1 MTDAPLH
8 PQAPDPHSMPA
19 GRAQG
24 RPIGSEMQRSW
35 RPAQIGPRLAVSR
48 QRVIIAASG
57 FAILFAAVA
66 LKATDATILS
76 PSLPRMAPPAARA
89 QVADTAVSRAEVV
102 DRNGEVLAVSV
113 RGIALYARPNLLEN
127 PTRLA
132 QQLNQILPHLSR
144 AHLLERLTLDSNWV
158 YLDRFITDEQQTRIN
173 ALGQIGLGF
182 ETAERR
188 QYPRGRD
195 AAHVLGAVGADG
207 LSRGGVEQWFDE
219 RLQANRA
226 PLRLSIDIRVQRELR
241 EAVEA
246 SRAHHSAIGGAAV
259 MMDIRTGEIIG
270 MVSNPDFIASDL
282 TSATATSMFNRVTT
296 GVYEPGS
303 TFKLFTAAMALEL
316 GVATITS
323 GYDATRPIQLPQGR
337 SISDFHGQN
346 RWLTLPEIVAFSSNI
361 ATAHMAIA
369 VGRQRHRDFMQ
380 RMGMLERQSLE
391 LPGVARPLYPRGRN
405 WLDVSTMT
413 IGFGHGI
420 AVTPLQV
427 VTGVAALANGG
438 ILYTPTLVALPD
450 GETREGARVI
460 SERTSETMRRIMRLV
475 VTHGSG
481 SRAEAAGYFTG
492 GKTGT
497 AQKLDSRGQY
507 MRGRNVTSFVGAF
520 PMQAPRY
527 ALYVMLDEPQ
537 ARADTG
543 GQATAGLIA
552 APIFRRVV
560 ERVGPMLGLTPEI
573 DRAAAIQAGMA
584 MNFGGRP
591 SRVSVPAP
599 APAPAPR
606 PAPPGPRVNAP
617 APQGF
622 EPAQA
627 PIRRTDAPVPGP
639 RVQFVSHTPSN
650 APSHA
655 PSPGEAAFAPR

>member
-1 MTDAPLH
+1 MTDVPLH
-8 PQAPDPHSMPA
+8 RQAPDPHSMPA

-76 PSLPRMAPPAARA
+76 PSLPRMAPAAARA

-113 RGIALYARPNLLEN
+113 RGTALYARPNLLEN

-282 TSATATSMFNRVTT
+282 TSATATAMFNRVTT

-323 GYDATRPIQLPQGR
+323 GYDASRPIQLPQGR

-380 RMGMLERQSLE
+380 RMGMLDRQSLE

-438 ILYTPTLVALPD
+438 ILHSPTLVALPE
-450 GETREGARVI
+450 GETREGTRVI

-599 APAPAPR
+599 ASAPPPR
-606 PAPPGPRVNAP
+606 PAPSGPRVNAP

-639 RVQFVSHTPSN
+639 RVQLVSHAPSN
-650 APSHA
+650 APSNA